1 MILNF
6 LGIFFIGNQL
16 LTSPASFA
24 RPRRV
29 KKKNNTWRVTNI
41 KRKIDVHLSVEYQ
54 INHPNHLI

>member
-6 LGIFFIGNQL
+6 LGIF
-16 LTSPASFA
+16 ASYA

-29 KKKNNTWRVTNI
+29 KKNNTWRVTNI

-54 INHPNHLI
+54 INHPNH